1 MSSFLHKKYWYIWNY
16 IYLDIINTSA
26 EKLFSRQCI
35 LEKPGVYPNPS
46 TEEDKNNSHKEEW
59 SNKANIPSP
68 EQDGWGEGE
77 VRDWDELS
85 LPPEQDHFWYRSRA
99 CLLEIK
105 EEWGNWVGGKF
116 CYVSPRVGNYSEVPE
131 IYSWEEGTLCWSWSW
146 ESGEIEL

>member
-1 MSSFLHKKYWYIWNY
+1 MELY
-16 IYLDIINTSA
+16 IYTDIINTSA

-35 LEKPGVYPNPS
+35 FEKPGVYPNPS

-59 SNKANIPSP
+59 SNQANIPSP

-85 LPPEQDHFWYRSRA
+85 LSPEQDHLWHRSRA

-105 EEWGNWVGGKF
+105 DILSWRKVLLCFSKGWKLFRSSINILLRRRKIMLKLMLRIWRNW
-116 CYVSPRVGNYSEVPE
+116 
-131 IYSWEEGTLCWSWSW
+131 TLTWRQEKAGSRS
-146 ESGEIEL
+146 